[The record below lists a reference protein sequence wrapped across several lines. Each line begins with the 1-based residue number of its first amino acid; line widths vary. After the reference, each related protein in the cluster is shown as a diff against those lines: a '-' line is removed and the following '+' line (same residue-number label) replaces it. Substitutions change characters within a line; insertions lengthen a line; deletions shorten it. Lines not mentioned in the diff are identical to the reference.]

1 MKCSRNPSNWTLP
14 VFPVK
19 KCCCCWKV
27 VFIPEAE
34 EQIYATEADS
44 EHCGLRVFG
53 RRRLRDWKSD
63 QIFFFIPFFGFL
75 WIIRCTA
82 IVWLVTS
89 WLKQLGWM
97 WEGRGGGGVCWLA
110 TIEVIL
116 SYVHVSLLLNAVF
129 SKWEFLW
136 SWNVKWSRKLK
147 TQMSPFFFF
156 PVLLIQSCCFLTVTS
171 RQIPLLLS
179 VRSAGDRYSQ
189 I

>member
-1 MKCSRNPSNWTLP
+1 MLLLLESSFHSR
-14 VFPVK
+14 
-19 KCCCCWKV
+19 
-27 VFIPEAE
+27 
-34 EQIYATEADS
+34 
-44 EHCGLRVFG
+44 G
-53 RRRLRDWKSD
+53 RRADLRNGGWFRALWVKSFWQKETEGLKIWSD
-63 QIFFFIPFFGFL
+63 FFFIPFFGFL

-97 WEGRGGGGVCWLA
+97 WERRGGGVCWLA

-156 PVLLIQSCCFLTVTS
+156 LSSSSKVAAFSQLRPVKSHSCSAYAQQVTGIHRFNS
-171 RQIPLLLS
+171 YKCSHKVWVVTRLW
-179 VRSAGDRYSQ
+179 
-189 I
+189 